1 MKTLLLS
8 TYSHRVSYQVTLEKQ
23 QKNGK
28 RFLNA
33 RSFSTIYDTI
43 YRACLYCCTLV
54 WYIRLNTTKKP
65 PWFMSAFSGSFLFS
79 LFLNEGGGQT
89 RSVRIAAIWPSSEFD
104 TRIKR
109 SSKGD
114 LHENFISV
122 LLCQERKIFIK
133 QFNNF
138 LPR

>member
-1 MKTLLLS
+1 
-8 TYSHRVSYQVTLEKQ
+8 
-23 QKNGK
+23 
-28 RFLNA
+28 
-33 RSFSTIYDTI
+33 
-43 YRACLYCCTLV
+43 
-54 WYIRLNTTKKP
+54 
-65 PWFMSAFSGSFLFS
+65 MSAFSGSFLFS

-109 SSKGD
+109 SSNGD

-122 LLCQERKIFIK
+122 LLCQEREIFIK

-138 LPR
+138 LPH